1 MSKKDTLKKI
11 LCSPGSYIQEPNAI
25 NELADQYRTL
35 GSKGAYIIVDP
46 FIEKTYHDQIVSS
59 FESSNTPY
67 QLVVFG
73 GECSDN
79 EINKHVAA
87 LGENDAVIGIGGGKT
102 LDTSKAVAHFG
113 KRPVIISPTA
123 ASSDAPCSRLSVVY
137 TDGGEFDHYLPLPK
151 NPDMVIMDTTIISKA
166 PVRFLISGLGDA
178 YATYFEALA
187 CKQSNAITMT
197 GGHST
202 NAAIALAKLCHDL
215 LIADGPK
222 AVAAVRQGLCSP
234 AVENVIE
241 ANTLLSG
248 LGFESSGLAA
258 AHAIHDALTVLPGTH
273 KYLHGEKV
281 AYGTLTQFV
290 LEDRPEADLRE
301 AYGFFRKVGLPTT
314 LAEIGVEDA
323 SDEDLLKVGELACS
337 KDDTMSNM
345 PFEVTPEDV
354 AIALRTATEVAS
366 VY

>member
-314 LAEIGVEDA
+314 LAEIGVENP

-354 AIALRTATEVAS
+354 AIALRAATEVAS